1 MQTFGI
7 DIGTSS
13 IKIAQVVREGA
24 KFRLLAAAAVPTP
37 PPGVKSESVADLNK
51 VAEAVKKAVDDAR
64 ISTRHAVCSIAESSV
79 HLEVLQM
86 PPMNEGELASA
97 VIWEAEQVIP
107 FQVSEAELSWQV
119 LPATDQAKANNQQV
133 LLTASPKRQVEKY
146 VSLLNE
152 AGLTTEVL
160 EPESIATARSVGKF
174 QSGLGAIIG
183 LGASGTSI
191 SVVLDGAVIISRTLP
206 TGGNAISRAL
216 SSYLNLEL
224 NQAEEYKRAY
234 GLEENQL
241 EGKVRQAILPVV
253 DVIANETRKVIEF
266 YQSKNENRRI
276 SSVVLTGGGAGLPE
290 LVPYLAKSLGAE
302 ITVGDSFADIIKDDR
317 MTKALTGFGPLYGVA
332 VGLALREVE
341 G

>member
-13 IKIAQVVREGA
+13 IKIAQVAREGGTI
-24 KFRLLAAAAVPTP
+24 RLVAAAAIPTP
-37 PPGVKSESVADLNK
+37 QAGIRAESVTDL
-51 VAEAVKKAVDDAR
+51 ASLTEAVKKIISDAK
-64 ISTRHAVCSIAESSV
+64 ITSRHVACSVSESNV
-79 HLEVLQM
+79 HVEVLQM
-86 PPMNEGELASA
+86 PPMSESELSSA
-97 VIWEAEQVIP
+97 VVWEAEQVIP
-107 FQVSEAELSWQV
+107 FQVSEAEISWQV
-119 LPATDQAKANNQQV
+119 IPVTDQTKANTQQV
-133 LLTASPKRQVEKY
+133 LLTAAPKRQVEKY
-146 VSLLNE
+146 VNVLNQ
-152 AGLTTEVL
+152 AGLTPEII
-160 EPESIATARSVGKF
+160 EPESVATARALAKF
-174 QSGLGAIIG
+174 PSGLGAIID

-191 SVVLDGAVIISRTLP
+191 SVVLNGCVVVSRSLP

-241 EGKVRQAILPVV
+241 EGKVRQAIIPVI
-253 DVIANETRKVIEF
+253 DVISNETRKVIEF

-276 SSVVLTGGGAGLPE
+276 SSIVLTGGGAGLPE
-290 LVPYLAKSLGAE
+290 LVPYLAKNLGAE
-302 ITVGDSFADIIKDDR
+302 IVIGDPFVDISKDER
-317 MTKALTGFGPLYGVA
+317 MASALTGFGPLYGVA

>member
-13 IKIAQVVREGA
+13 IKIAQVVRDGA
-24 KFRLLAAAAVPTP
+24 KYRLVAAAAVPTP
-37 PPGVKSESVADLNK
+37 TPGIKSESVTDLAKVTEAIKKVVADT
-51 VAEAVKKAVDDAR
+51 R
-64 ISTRHAVCSIAESSV
+64 ISTRHAVCSLAESNV
-79 HLEVLQM
+79 HVEVLQM
-86 PPMNEGELASA
+86 PPMSESELASA
-97 VIWEAEQVIP
+97 VVWEAEQVIP
-107 FQVSEAELSWQV
+107 FQVSEAELSWQA
-119 LPATDQAKANNQQV
+119 LPAVDQTKANTQQV

-146 VSLLNE
+146 INVLNE
-152 AGLTTEVL
+152 AGLSAEVI
-160 EPESIATARSVGKF
+160 EPESISAARSIGKF
-174 QSGLGAIIG
+174 QSGLGVIIG

-191 SVVLDGAVIISRTLP
+191 SVVLDGSVVVSRSLP

-234 GLEENQL
+234 GLQENQL
-241 EGKVRQAILPVV
+241 EGKVRQAIIPII
-253 DVIANETRKVIEF
+253 DVIANEARKVIEF

-290 LVPYLAKSLGAE
+290 LVPYLAKSLNAE
-302 ITVGDSFADIIKDDR
+302 IAIGDPFVDISRDER
-317 MTKALTGFGPLYGVA
+317 TASALAGFSPLYGVA
-332 VGLALREVE
+332 AGLALREVE